1 MSKVWNSFTAILSN
15 HLSKKLEKKSLKEF
29 LESLAESKD
38 EIHELFTSKSRKSK
52 KDPNAPKKPKSSY
65 ILFCSE
71 KRNEIKKDNPE
82 LSATQITSRLGALWK
97 ECSEEDKKR
106 YESLANE
113 DKERYKTDMENYSG
127 GESTSAKTK
136 KVGPKR
142 PRSAYMY
149 FCQEKRTEVKDANP
163 ELSGKEITAE
173 LGKMWRKLSDNE
185 KKPYMLK
192 QNDDKKRYDTEK
204 GTVIEEEDEDPN
216 TENKKQSTTKR
227 AEPKKENP
235 KKQEQKTESKQPAK
249 REEPKRPEPKR
260 EEPKKQEQKSQC
272 KPSQNREKGF
282 QTFSEEQRDEVLEE
296 HPKWNSKQ
304 VEKEL
309 RKRWEELPEDEKAAY
324 EFESAEDDVSDTD
337 SSESELE
344 DEDDE

>member
-15 HLSKKLEKKSLKEF
+15 HLSKRLEKKSLKEF

-38 EIHELFTSKSRKSK
+38 EIQELFTSKTKKNK

-71 KRNEIKKDNPE
+71 KRNEIKEKNPE

-97 ECSEEDKKR
+97 QCSEQEKKR
-106 YESLANE
+106 YESLAND

-127 GESTSAKTK
+127 NESTSTKQK

-142 PRSAYMY
+142 PRSAYMF
-149 FCQEKRTEVKDANP
+149 FCQDKRTEVKDNNP

-173 LGKMWRKLSDNE
+173 LGKLWKSLTDSQ
-185 KKPYMLK
+185 KKVYMNK
-192 QNDDKKRYDTEK
+192 QEDDKKRYDTEK
-204 GTVIEEEDEDPN
+204 GTLAEEDTVKPEVKSESKKKTESKKVEPSK
-216 TENKKQSTTKR
+216 TENKKP
-227 AEPKKENP
+227 EPKK
-235 KKQEQKTESKQPAK
+235 T
-249 REEPKRPEPKR
+249 
-260 EEPKKQEQKSQC
+260 EPKKVEPTKTEC
-272 KPSQNREKGF
+272 KNNEKGF
-282 QTFSEEQRDEVLEE
+282 QAFSEEQQDEVLEE

-309 RKRWEELPEDEKAAY
+309 RKRWNELPEDEKAAY
-324 EFESAEDDVSDTD
+324 EFENTEEDDISDTD

-344 DEDDE
+344 DEDE